1 MEVSLKSLIHFS
13 LKSVLNLTMAQQKHI
28 IYTKLQN
35 HVFWERKA
43 MVSLR
48 KKKNNLII
56 KSLKVNEKVFIY

>member
-1 MEVSLKSLIHFS
+1 MDVSLKSLIHFS

-48 KKKNNLII
+48 KKKKQLDY
-56 KSLKVNEKVFIY
+56 KKFESK

>member
-48 KKKNNLII
+48 KKK
-56 KSLKVNEKVFIY
+56 KTT